1 MGYYL
6 LLKVI
11 SKMKTNI
18 IQLILLFLFGFQCY
32 ADSLYMNIR
41 MKNGTSIISD
51 ITEMPIIT
59 FEGGIMSIGTDQIH
73 VDNILKYTIQDN
85 ASSIEKI
92 GESEMRVDLCKV
104 GQGIVTVVNLEKQ
117 TVSLCDVS
125 GLSLPFA
132 TSNAGSTTIIDFSEL
147 TSGIYILTIGNQSIK
162 CKKQ

>member
-1 MGYYL
+1 MR
-6 LLKVI
+6 
-11 SKMKTNI
+11 TNI

-32 ADSLYMNIR
+32 ADNLYMNIR

-51 ITEMPIIT
+51 ITEMPKIT

-92 GESEMRVDLCKV
+92 GEGEMRVDLCKV
-104 GQGIVTVVNLEKQ
+104 GQGIVTVTNLETQ
-117 TVSLCDVS
+117 TVSLYDVS
-125 GLSLPFA
+125 GLSLPFVI
-132 TSNAGSTTIIDFSEL
+132 SNVGVTTVIDFSEL
-147 TSGIYILTIGNQSIK
+147 SSGIYILTIGNQSIK